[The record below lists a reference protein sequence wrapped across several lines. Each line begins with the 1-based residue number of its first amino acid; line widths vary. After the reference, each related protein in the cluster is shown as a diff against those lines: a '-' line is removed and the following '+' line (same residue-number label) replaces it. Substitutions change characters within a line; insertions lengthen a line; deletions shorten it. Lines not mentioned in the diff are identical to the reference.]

1 MKYALH
7 ASLHRPARRPDQTA
21 SRPGG
26 VAVDGAT
33 PEPASEPS
41 IEAGAANPS
50 AARLSLLPDPIPAT
64 GSTLPASLA
73 EPLPPPPAVAG
84 HGGRPSFLSTPLPTV
99 VTAHDRP
106 TLRFPAVP
114 PPASLP
120 ASDAAPVVSA
130 REQITEQI
138 LVQDPTPIIDI
149 NEPTL
154 EEAPVRVE
162 DFAEENEDRQPAKP
176 RIARA
181 RKKGTPAPL
190 HAAPVAAPVEH
201 HQMPEI
207 DPAAWLADEAHA
219 RSSDRRDSADG
230 VDNSD
235 TVVPVPRPTHYA

>member
-21 SRPGG
+21 SRLGG
-26 VAVDGAT
+26 KVEDGAS
-33 PEPASEPS
+33 PQPDVEAAASKPARPS
-41 IEAGAANPS
+41 F
-50 AARLSLLPDPIPAT
+50 
-64 GSTLPASLA
+64 
-73 EPLPPPPAVAG
+73 LPPPPTVI
-84 HGGRPSFLSTPLPTV
+84 HQGGRPTLLSTPPAAV
-99 VTAHDRP
+99 VTTAHDRP

-114 PPASLP
+114 PPAEPLP
-120 ASDAAPVVSA
+120 AQGLEGAGDPVEST
-130 REQITEQI
+130 RDKTTEQI
-138 LVQDPTPIIDI
+138 PVTAPTPIIDI

-162 DFAEENEDRQPAKP
+162 DFAEENEDREPAKP

-181 RKKGTPAPL
+181 RKKGTPAPR
-190 HAAPVAAPVEH
+190 HAAPVH
-201 HQMPEI
+201 HVMPDI

-235 TVVPVPRPTHYA
+235 TVVPVPRPTPYV